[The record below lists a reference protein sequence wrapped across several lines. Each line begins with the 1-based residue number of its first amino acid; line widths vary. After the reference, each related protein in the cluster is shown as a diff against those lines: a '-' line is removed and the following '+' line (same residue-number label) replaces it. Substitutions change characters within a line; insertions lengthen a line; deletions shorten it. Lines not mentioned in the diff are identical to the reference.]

1 MWILSEESSLRT
13 SPKILKKAKT
23 GRMRMEA
30 VLQTCGD
37 VNRNKRR
44 YSKQLMMEGIT
55 KIDERVREG
64 SFLGELDH
72 PIDTNPV
79 RQVTVL
85 YKESSH
91 QILELGWTNNMLVG
105 VLETTRSNNGILL
118 KNYAEDNIPIGFS
131 FRGMGDL
138 KQTSEGGSIIYDV
151 APPLHIITWDAVSFP
166 SHQKAKMIKITE
178 GVTQM
183 LHEAAGIVEQ
193 NGMICTKE
201 GYCYLPNDF
210 DRMVEQRVILLKEKF
225 EMRKK

>member
-13 SPKILKKAKT
+13 APKLLNTNKK
-23 GRMRMEA
+23 GRLRFEA
-30 VLQTCGD
+30 CIQTVGD
-37 VNRNKRR
+37 INRNRRR

-55 KIDERVREG
+55 KIDDRIKEG

-72 PIDTNPV
+72 PIDTNPI

-91 QILELGWTNNMLVG
+91 QILELGWTNEMLIG
-105 VLETTRSNNGILL
+105 VLETTRSDNGTLL
-118 KNYAEDNIPIGFS
+118 KNYAEDGIPIGFS

-138 KQTSEGGSIIYDV
+138 KQTSEGGTIIYDV

-178 GVTQM
+178 GVTRM
-183 LHEAAGIVEQ
+183 LHEAAGIIEQ

-201 GYCYLPNDF
+201 GYCYLPDDF
-210 DRMVEQRVILLKEKF
+210 DRLVEQRVILLKEKF

>member
-1 MWILSEESSLRT
+1 MFIISEDSSVR
-13 SPKILKKAKT
+13 SIPKKIKSVGKD
-23 GRMRMEA
+23 RIRMECC
-30 VLQTCGD
+30 LQTVGD
-37 VNRNKRR
+37 VNRNRRR
-44 YSKQLMMEGIT
+44 YSKQLMMEGII
-55 KIDERVREG
+55 KIDERVKEG

-72 PIDTNPV
+72 PIDTNPI

-91 QILELGWTNNMLVG
+91 QILELGWTNDMLIG
-105 VLETTRSNNGILL
+105 VIETTRSPNGTIL
-118 KNYAEDNIPIGFS
+118 KNYAEDNIPIGYS

-138 KQTSEGGSIIYDV
+138 KQTSEGGSVIYDV

-183 LHEAAGIVEQ
+183 LHEAAGVVEQ

-210 DRMVEQRVILLKEKF
+210 DRMVEQRVISLKEKF
-225 EMRKK
+225 DMRKK